1 MLRLD
6 TASLYA
12 SSTAA
17 STTASV
23 PAPASD
29 SLQDVPAANDS
40 LPPPSPG
47 ADTVTL
53 SDEGLARLRD
63 DPPPP
68 PPPRHDKE
76 ELEQTV
82 SSLEADMD
90 ELQQQLSALEQ
101 DDDPRAQQ
109 KQASLKQKLG
119 ELSSALDDAQQKLDL
134 PPEEPPGPKPVHG
147 PIAAYLAHKP
157 QPNAFQAVPA

>member
-6 TASLYA
+6 TTRLYA

-17 STTASV
+17 SV
-23 PAPASD
+23 PAPAND
-29 SLQDVPAANDS
+29 SIQDVPAANDS
-40 LPPPSPG
+40 LPPPPPE

-68 PPPRHDKE
+68 PRHDQE

-82 SSLEADMD
+82 ASLEAELASLQQQINALAQNDD
-90 ELQQQLSALEQ
+90 PQAQQEQASLQQQL
-101 DDDPRAQQ
+101 
-109 KQASLKQKLG
+109 G
-119 ELSSALDDAQQKLDL
+119 ELNRALDGAQQKLAP
-134 PPEEPPGPKPVHG
+134 PPEATQGHPPRHG
-147 PIAAYLAHKP
+147 PIAAYLAH
-157 QPNAFQAVPA
+157 QPAPHSFQAVPT

>member
-40 LPPPSPG
+40 LPPPW

-63 DPPPP
+63 EPPP
-68 PPPRHDKE
+68 PPPRHDQE

-82 SSLEADMD
+82 SSLEAEMD

-101 DDDPRAQQ
+101 
-109 KQASLKQKLG
+109 
-119 ELSSALDDAQQKLDL
+119 
-134 PPEEPPGPKPVHG
+134 V
-147 PIAAYLAHKP
+147 
-157 QPNAFQAVPA
+157 V